1 MNKFK
6 YNRNATKDKTIL
18 VTGGTGSFG
27 RNFIKK
33 LLIDDD
39 IKKVIVYSR
48 DEQKQYKM
56 SQIYKETDFPKIRYF
71 IGDVRDHERL
81 LLALKDVDIV
91 IHTAAMKHVSIAEY
105 NPFECVKTN
114 ILGAQN
120 VISASIQRNV
130 TKVIALSTDKA
141 CNPINLYGASKL
153 ASDKLF
159 IAGNNLSGFEGTKF
173 TVVRY
178 GNVIGSKGSVI
189 PLFKKLI
196 KSKNGFLPITDDRM
210 TRFWISLQEGI
221 RFVLSTLDQM
231 QGGEI
236 FIPKIPSLKVCDLAK
251 FMAPNLDLKKVG
263 IRPGEKIH
271 EIMISKED
279 SRQAY
284 DLKDRYVIKSN
295 ILEAKKKHNFRLVPE
310 DFEYSSDKNDVWLSL
325 KEFNSLLKETEDL
338 DE

>member
-284 DLKDRYVIKSN
+284 DFQNKQAVTTHSH
-295 ILEAKKKHNFRLVPE
+295 AP
-310 DFEYSSDKNDVWLSL
+310 SAQG
-325 KEFNSLLKETEDL
+325 
-338 DE
+338 